1 MDPVLFCMRNVNTFY
16 TVLTADVKSDLKLQF
31 VLKKRI
37 IKKCFY
43 FSDTHIFHSLVFF
56 PL

>member
-1 MDPVLFCMRNVNTFY
+1 MNPVLSCMRNVNTFY

-37 IKKCFY
+37 IKKCF
-43 FSDTHIFHSLVFF
+43 FSNTHIFPSLVCFS
-56 PL
+56 L